1 MTDPGATTDD
11 PFGFELNETEPL
23 GRTALYRAFGR
34 LPTLA
39 AVGIAAVVLL
49 IGLSSIVVARAA
61 KGLIYFD
68 GGRVPAAD
76 VVIVPGA
83 LVFPGGT
90 PSQMLSSRVDAAVEL
105 YHAGRVD
112 HVLVS
117 GDNSEVR
124 YNEPVVMRNRAVD
137 LGVPAADVSLDY
149 AGLDTWDTCIRAREQ
164 FGVTSA
170 VVVTQH
176 LYADRT
182 AALCEA
188 AGIHTAV
195 LSLDPPPLQS
205 GTRARGVARET
216 LAKVK
221 AWGDLLRQPDA
232 QYGGPFIGLVGSVNM
247 PEGGHPPDWDWVAN
261 TPGGSVPEA
270 TVAPASAPAP
280 TPTPGQL
287 IGD

>member
-1 MTDPGATTDD
+1 MSDSGANTEDPL
-11 PFGFELNETEPL
+11 GFELGEL
-23 GRTALYRAFGR
+23 GSPRRAAAYRIAGR
-34 LPTLA
+34 LPLLV
-39 AVGIAAVVLL
+39 AVGIALVLLL
-49 IGLSSIVVARAA
+49 IGLSSIVIARAS

-68 GGRVPAAD
+68 GGRVPVAD

-90 PSQMLSSRVDAAVEL
+90 PSQMLSGRIDAAVEL
-105 YHAGRVD
+105 YHEGRVD

-117 GDNSEVR
+117 GDNSEIR

-137 LGVPAADVSLDY
+137 LGVPEVDVSLDY

-195 LSLDPPPLQS
+195 LSIDPPPLQTS
-205 GTRARGVARET
+205 TRFRGIARES

-232 QYGGPFIGLVGSVNM
+232 KYGGPYVGLVGSIDM
-247 PEGGHPPDWDWVAN
+247 PDGGHPPDWDWVTNA
-261 TPGGSVPEA
+261 PGDAGDVG
-270 TVAPASAPAP
+270 VAA
-280 TPTPGQL
+280 TPTTPPL

>member
-1 MTDPGATTDD
+1 MTDPGAPADD
-11 PFGFELNETEPL
+11 PFGFELNELEPP
-23 GRTALYRAFGR
+23 GRAALYRIAGR
-34 LPTLA
+34 LPLLA
-39 AVGIAAVVLL
+39 ALGAAAVMIL
-49 IGLSSIVVARAA
+49 IGLSSVVIARAA

-68 GGRVPAAD
+68 ASRVPAAD

-90 PSQMLSSRVDAAVEL
+90 PSLMLQGRIDAGVEL
-105 YHAGRVD
+105 YTMGAVD
-112 HVLVS
+112 HVLMS

-170 VVVTQH
+170 VIVTQH

-188 AGIHTAV
+188 AGIDIAV
-195 LSLDPPPLQS
+195 LSLDPPQLQTS
-205 GTRARGVARET
+205 TRVRGVLRET

-221 AWGDLLRQPDA
+221 AWGDVLRQPDA
-232 QYGGPFIGLVGSVNM
+232 QFGGPYLGLVGSVDM

-261 TPGGSVPEA
+261 
-270 TVAPASAPAP
+270 APATQPATAVGEP
-280 TPTPGQL
+280 
-287 IGD
+287 DD